1 VRGGWWWPPWS
12 STHIDAHALR
22 QASSA
27 APPPLFLYAASLI
40 GTEGGRRSTVRDL
53 VGVVGSGAGEVVQV
67 VAGAGV
73 AGRDSAAAGTR
84 DGEAAGRAPSPCE
97 FGDLGFTGAA
107 VETLLRGK

>member
-1 VRGGWWWPPWS
+1 VAAVEQHTHRCTRTPASKLSCAAAVVPVRCFSHRDG
-12 STHIDAHALR
+12 
-22 QASSA
+22 
-27 APPPLFLYAASLI
+27 
-40 GTEGGRRSTVRDL
+40 GGRRSTVRDL